1 MSGTDWLVVPIVA
14 VAALVVLRKL
24 FAGQAKKE
32 CGGCSSC
39 QGKENKITR

>member
-1 MSGTDWLVVPIVA
+1 MTGTDWLVLPIIL

-24 FAGQAKKE
+24 MAAPSKKE

-39 QGKENKITR
+39 ASKDNKTTQ